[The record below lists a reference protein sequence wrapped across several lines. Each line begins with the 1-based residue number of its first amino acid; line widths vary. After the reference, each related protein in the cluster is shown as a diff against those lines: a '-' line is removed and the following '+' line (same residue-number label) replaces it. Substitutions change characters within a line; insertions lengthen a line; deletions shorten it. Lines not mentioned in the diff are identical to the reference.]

1 MVFYPSAPNVKP
13 MAKLLKI
20 ITASALALG
29 FCVPAYAVDSSP
41 SSTPSSYPSSSPS
54 STPSVTPSPTPTYVS
69 PRFCS
74 ASRQLSN
81 PNLAKPYVYAVNLDT
96 GKPLVSIRGSATTP
110 SASVMKLVTMAWA
123 SEILPST
130 YTVKTK
136 VLVDP
141 LEPGTLILQGNGDHT
156 LSQLNGL
163 SYSTYG
169 TKAPDLQTLATQ
181 AVSLLAPTQPI
192 TKLVVDSTFFEGG
205 GWNKRWWPGYRV
217 SGDMS
222 LITALQLDGDR
233 KNPDLTD
240 VNYSGKRSLN
250 PVAKVAKLF
259 KTQLGAIAAGAKIV
273 FAKTPSQA
281 VELTSV
287 QSRTMV
293 NWMRH
298 ALMVSD
304 NTETEMIAFQAAKA
318 AGKKA
323 NWSTTR
329 RLTLNF
335 FKKHQINTTG
345 LKFYDTSG
353 LSSDNRVTA
362 KAVVGVVQAIYQD
375 SKSVAPT
382 NLASIKNLLP
392 ASGISGS
399 LATRLTGEL
408 MGKVH
413 AKVGFIPGLTSL
425 AGFVDAKDGTQVGF
439 AIFARGQSN
448 PQTRPAIDTL
458 VKRLYFCGANA
469 SN

>member
-1 MVFYPSAPNVKP
+1 
-13 MAKLLKI
+13 
-20 ITASALALG
+20 
-29 FCVPAYAVDSSP
+29 
-41 SSTPSSYPSSSPS
+41 
-54 STPSVTPSPTPTYVS
+54 
-69 PRFCS
+69 
-74 ASRQLSN
+74 
-81 PNLAKPYVYAVNLDT
+81 
-96 GKPLVSIRGSATTP
+96 
-110 SASVMKLVTMAWA
+110 MKLVTVAWA

-156 LSQLNGL
+156 LSQLSGT

-169 TKAPDLQTLATQ
+169 TKAPELQALATQ
-181 AVSLLAPTQPI
+181 TLSLLPPEQPI
-192 TKLVVDSTFFEGG
+192 TKLIVDATFFEGG
-205 GWNKRWWPGYRV
+205 GWNKRWWPGYRT
-217 SGDMS
+217 SGDIS
-222 LITALQLDGDR
+222 LITALQVDGDR

-240 VNYSGKRSLN
+240 VKYSGKRSVD

-259 KTQLGAIAAGAKIV
+259 KSQLGPVAASAQIV
-273 FAKTPSQA
+273 YAKTPASA
-281 VELTSV
+281 TELTNV

-329 RLTLNF
+329 RLALNF
-335 FKKHQINTTG
+335 FKKHQISTTG
-345 LKFYDTSG
+345 LKLYDTSG

-362 KAVVGVVQAIYQD
+362 KAVVGVVQAIYKD
-375 SKSVAPT
+375 SISQAPT
-382 NLASIKNLLP
+382 NLATVEGLLP

-408 MGKVH
+408 VGRVH

-425 AGFVDAKDGTQVGF
+425 AGFIDAKDGTHVGF

-458 VKRLYFCGANA
+458 VKRMYFCGANL